1 MASNKVCNQ
10 SPSPHIHT
18 NKAAVISSSHA
29 FEWADHFHTLLAARC
44 FGLFSQIAGIMR
56 DFYLFFLA
64 VLFSSHLGSCN

>member
-56 DFYLFFLA
+56 DFYLFFFGCFVFVA
-64 VLFSSHLGSCN
+64 LGKL